1 MVGLTGKYNNF
12 KFEPLKSAMLQKTT
26 GIILHQIKYTDS
38 GVIVQFY
45 TRDFGRQPVLVRGMN
60 NRKSGRHN
68 ALFQPMSILNIVMYY
83 KESREVQLLK
93 EFSVAHAPARIYSD
107 IRKSCIAVF
116 LSEILS
122 SVLREESSNHELFD
136 YLEHSI
142 KYLDG
147 CEERFSNF
155 HIAFLTGLSAYLGF
169 EPGRRDDPSKKYFDL
184 RNGSF
189 VILPPTHPDYCEAH
203 ITEILARFF
212 SAPFK
217 EMLDIPLTGKL
228 RNEVLETLVKYFG
241 IHLPLLK
248 KVNSTEILRE
258 IFR

>member
-1 MVGLTGKYNNF
+1 
-12 KFEPLKSAMLQKTT
+12 MLQKTT
-26 GIILHQIKYTDS
+26 GIILHQVKYTDS

-45 TRDFGRQPVLVRGMN
+45 TRDFGRQPVLIRGMHS
-60 NRKSGRHN
+60 RKTGRHN
-68 ALFQPMSILNIVMYY
+68 ALFQPMTVLDIVIYY
-83 KESREVQLLK
+83 KKSQKIQILK
-93 EFSVAHAPARIYSD
+93 DFSVAHAPARIYSD

-142 KYLDG
+142 KYLDE
-147 CEERFSNF
+147 CEEGFSNF
-155 HIAFLTGLSAYLGF
+155 HIAFLTGLSSYLGF

-184 RNGSF
+184 RNGNF
-189 VILPPTHPDYCEAH
+189 MILPPSHPEYCEPH

-212 SAPFK
+212 GVSFDG
-217 EMLDIPLTGKL
+217 MLDIPLTGKL

-248 KVNSTEILRE
+248 RVNSTEILRE
-258 IFR
+258 IFS